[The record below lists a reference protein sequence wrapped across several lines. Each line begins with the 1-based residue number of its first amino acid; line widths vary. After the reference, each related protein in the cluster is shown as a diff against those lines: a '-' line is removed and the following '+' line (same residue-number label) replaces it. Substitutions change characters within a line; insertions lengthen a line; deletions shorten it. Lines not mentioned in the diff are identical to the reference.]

1 MAGWLISD
9 EEKQKIRD
17 SVDLVALMGERSP
30 MKQKGKDF
38 WCCCPVHNEKTPSC
52 KVDPVTQLW
61 HCFGCHE
68 GGDVFTYLMKV
79 DGYSFNEAVQY
90 LADRAHIQLERNAK
104 SPGPSTGEKQRLKM
118 VCKET
123 AAFYH
128 MQLMR
133 SQDSRAAHAREYLSS
148 RNLGGSIPKEWN
160 LGYAPGGG
168 SLVRHLSSKGF
179 NSKEMIAANVAVSGK
194 DGRTHDRFYERVMFP
209 ICDVAGDVIA
219 FGGRIIGDGQPKYLN
234 TNETPLFHKSN
245 VLYGLHKAKAA
256 MASTGKAI
264 VCEGYTDVIAL
275 HQAGITNCVATLG
288 TALTKQHI
296 RLLSRHAKNGIIYLF
311 DGDAA
316 GQHAA
321 DRALQFIDAA
331 MTPEAGAS
339 QIDLSAVTLP
349 DNLDP
354 ADFVSERGASALN
367 ALLQQAKPLLEYGIE
382 RRLENVDLTHAEGR
396 ALGFSRAI
404 EVLAPIKDSLLAKDY
419 AVQIAGMCRMRE
431 EDALAA
437 LSKLKVP
444 AQRTRDDA
452 SDLRK
457 AATNDAFD
465 AYGGVSQTQNS
476 MVQNYMVQNSQQY
489 SSQSSSSRQSQ
500 SRLSQPEQ
508 SRRKFEKD
516 FLCLCA
522 QHPHIG
528 IANANTLACTNWHEK
543 INELLASSILD
554 TLSKN
559 ANAKPA
565 EIISNAAESIP
576 QAGGLL
582 TSSYSSQ
589 KTKPE
594 ALAKYLV
601 EELALGDL
609 ESSIDELRVHL
620 KNPGALSEE
629 EYDMYFES
637 IASMQ
642 KDLVARR
649 KKHVLPN

>member
-1 MAGWLISD
+1 MAGGLISD

-79 DGYSFNEAVQY
+79 DSYSFNEAVQY

-104 SPGPSTGEKQRLKM
+104 NSGPSTGEKQRLKM
-118 VCKET
+118 VCAET

-133 SQDSRAAHAREYLSS
+133 SQDSGAARAREYLSS

-311 DGDAA
+311 DGDEA

-331 MTPEAGAS
+331 MTPEAGTS

-354 ADFVSERGASALN
+354 ADFVSERGAAALN

-382 RRLENVDLTHAEGR
+382 RRLANVDLSHAEGR
-396 ALGFSRAI
+396 ALGFSNAI

-444 AQRTRDDA
+444 TRRTRND
-452 SDLRK
+452 SSVLRNV
-457 AATNDAFD
+457 APNDAFV
-465 AYGGVSQTQNS
+465 AYEGASLTQNSQTQNS
-476 MVQNYMVQNSQQY
+476 
-489 SSQSSSSRQSQ
+489 QSSNSRQAQ

-516 FLCLCA
+516 FLCICA

-528 IANANTLACTNWHEK
+528 IDYANTLACTNWHEK

-559 ANAKPA
+559 TNVKPA

-576 QAGGLL
+576 QAGGVL
-582 TSSYSSQ
+582 TSSYSNQ
-589 KTKPE
+589 KTRPE
-594 ALAKYLV
+594 AMAKYLV

-609 ESSIDELRVHL
+609 ESSIDELRARL
-620 KNPGALSEE
+620 KNKSALSEE